1 MTKDRIELITK
12 IVGPIIPLIAI
23 IAGLWQFNAGQEAN
37 YKMEFNRKMF
47 ERTLTTYDELAKI
60 TGEIVMSAEDTLK
73 FDSLRMQFDRLYY
86 TKMVLAEND
95 TVGSLMI
102 DTRNELLDYRNNESD
117 LNKVKRRV
125 LFLMD
130 QIKRSLSEDWRNLE

>member
-1 MTKDRIELITK
+1 MNKDKIEWVTK

-23 IAGLWQFNAGQEAN
+23 IAGLWQFNAGQEGN
-37 YKMEFNRKMF
+37 YRMEFNRRMF
-47 ERTLTTYDELAKI
+47 ERKLNTYDELAKI
-60 TGEIVMSAEDTLK
+60 TGEIVMAADDTLK

-86 TKMVLAEND
+86 TRMVLSEND
-95 TVGSLMI
+95 TVSSLMI

-117 LNKVKRRV
+117 IIRVKKRV

-130 QIKRSLSEDWRNLE
+130 KIKGSLAGDWESLE